1 MKQKLLRPIATVLVL
16 ALLASPALAWEK
28 SGEYSEGMVLVTEGD
43 KWGYAN
49 SSGTLAISPRF
60 DEAEPFYNRR
70 HFQLNMW
77 QMYVSSNESLK
88 V

>member
-43 KWGYAN
+43 KWLRLLPECG
-49 SSGTLAISPRF
+49 
-60 DEAEPFYNRR
+60 
-70 HFQLNMW
+70 
-77 QMYVSSNESLK
+77 K
-88 V
+88 